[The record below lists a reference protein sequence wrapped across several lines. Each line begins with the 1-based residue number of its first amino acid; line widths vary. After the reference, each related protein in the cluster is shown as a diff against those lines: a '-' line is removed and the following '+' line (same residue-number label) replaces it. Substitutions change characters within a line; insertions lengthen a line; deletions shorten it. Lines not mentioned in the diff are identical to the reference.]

1 MIAHD
6 NHDHDIDH
14 KVSKFIDDMVTE
26 HQFSEEYL
34 RALIGE
40 AKKKD
45 GILNAFTKPATSK
58 PWSFFRKLYV
68 TEWREKEG
76 VKFWNKHSE
85 TLARAEEVF
94 GIPQD
99 IITALIGIET
109 NYGTYTGEFRI
120 LENGKVF
127 EKVGINFSEVYG
139 KFSKK
144 FAKKN
149 DRHHLTVEASKNIS
163 QILNERVGQ
172 TIINLK

>member
-1 MIAHD
+1 MINFYFLQLKRNLSVFLGLIAFIIACPVIAHD

-120 LENGKVF
+120 LDAFYTLGFFGETHSPL
-127 EKVGINFSEVYG
+127 I
-139 KFSKK
+139 
-144 FAKKN
+144 
-149 DRHHLTVEASKNIS
+149 
-163 QILNERVGQ
+163 
-172 TIINLK
+172 